1 MWCCSIR
8 VTKGQVLYLQVTGSD
23 DTDYG
28 AFTLNVNFVR
38 PGASLANAQDLGNDA
53 MVSASG
59 DTTGYPSSYNSSCNR
74 GADGPDVVCSYV
86 SGTARNLSVG
96 GCRTLLFC
104 ATQSL

>member
-1 MWCCSIR
+1 M
-8 VTKGQVLYLQVTGSD
+8 LYLQVTGSD

-53 MVSASG
+53 VVSASG
-59 DTTGYPSSYNSSCNR
+59 DTTGYPSSYNSSCNV

-86 SGTARNLSVG
+86 SGTAENLAA
-96 GCRTLLFC
+96 GCIC
-104 ATQSL
+104 AGFPAV